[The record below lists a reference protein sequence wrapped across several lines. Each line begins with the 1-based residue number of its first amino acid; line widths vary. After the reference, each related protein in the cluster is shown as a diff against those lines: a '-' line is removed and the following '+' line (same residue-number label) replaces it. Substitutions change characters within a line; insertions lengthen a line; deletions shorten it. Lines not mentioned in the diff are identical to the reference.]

1 MLLKKIFEFG
11 FIGIFL
17 TLDTIIYDLV
27 GKAFNIFMAI
37 AGARLLST
45 EAYMEVA
52 NKVYI
57 IVGVLMLFVLSY
69 SILRSIIDPDK
80 NLKEELGGKLVQRI
94 IIAVVGLAMTPVL
107 FNLLYQAQGLILDN
121 NILGNLFFNDE
132 VLEDGTDPNTY
143 ISNIGG
149 YVTATSL
156 WEAFFYPAEES
167 GKTSEE
173 IEADPSKYLVAT
185 IGWGAACV
193 AGVAASA
200 ALWEV
205 PIVNI
210 FVIGATVFACA
221 SAYNSASAADSSASS
236 TNGKKVTLREAYAR
250 TAAGDSFKIYIA
262 FLDNYVNE
270 GEITYLYIIS
280 TVCGA
285 FALYAFIS
293 FSIDM
298 GVRAAKMAYF
308 QIVAPIP
315 LIMQVIPSNKDIFNK
330 YLKGVKDTFLEVF
343 IRVSV
348 VYIVVYII
356 CHLQRLFSSSSAL
369 WGNQELNGP
378 SKYFALALLILGLI
392 AFCRKAPDIIAETL
406 NIPKGDMK
414 LGLRDKLAEG
424 GAYTAGGIVGAGVT
438 SGVRGFM
445 KKDVAGRNAGERALR
460 RLGYGL
466 GGIFGGAGR
475 AAWNQLGPGK
485 DKTEAKDFQGM
496 KDVAAR
502 AARAQ
507 DDAREA
513 ADARAKNRE
522 QAIKDKQKAEE
533 KYDAARQRYRS
544 ATTEAERDAASAEM
558 EKYRKEIEEL
568 DKMIYENTALG
579 QFAED
584 KAKRIKIWATG
595 TIDLS
600 LEDSAI
606 KFGGAFGDLQD
617 KLRQEAYLKKDAVSK
632 QLKHEYDVLEAE
644 KVSEYHEGW
653 DDQSYNDALRTRLD
667 TDHDYQSRLTSYR
680 AARSAHDTAVS
691 DLQAAQRSGDA
702 GRIAAATTALET
714 ANATLG
720 TERAA
725 LDAARKVVT
734 DSLDAEAKRSASEM
748 AAANEELQKKRDA
761 AKKAYE
767 AAADAWIQARLAEG
781 NAEVTS
787 MVNEFLR
794 NNADIIQNH
803 PNMKLALSVD
813 EHGNPTSS
821 ITVSDLVTQSFGQG
835 GITGSVQRD
844 AFKAPTDFVF
854 DPKNGGPKQTF
865 KYDAEHDVY
874 FTEDASGHRTQTY
887 QPGEFYTHINTLLQ
901 SVKGSDFVANT
912 AVTRAKDTGKK
923 VKVTMPVTQEYAN
936 KSNMRRQAEEKKK

>member
-1 MLLKKIFEFG
+1 MVLKKIFEFG

-17 TLDTIIYDLV
+17 TLDTLIYDCV

-45 EAYMEVA
+45 EAYMAVA

-57 IVGVLMLFVLSY
+57 IVGVLMLFVLAY

-143 ISNIGG
+143 IANIGG

-156 WEAFFYPAEES
+156 WEAFFYPSEES
-167 GKTSEE
+167 GKSSDE
-173 IEADPSKYLVAT
+173 IEADPGKYIIATVA
-185 IGWGAACV
+185 WGAACV

-210 FVIGATVFACA
+210 FVIGATIFACA
-221 SAYNSASAADSSASS
+221 KGYSNATAADASSSS
-236 TNGKKVTLREAYAR
+236 TNGEKITLREAYAR
-250 TAAGDSFKIYIA
+250 TAAGDSFKIYVA
-262 FLDNYVNE
+262 FLDNYIE
-270 GEITYLYIIS
+270 DGEITYLYIIS
-280 TVCGA
+280 TICGA

-424 GAYTAGGIVGAGVT
+424 GAYTAGGIIGAGAT

-445 KKDVAGRNAGERALR
+445 SGKGLKRV
-460 RLGYGL
+460 GYGL
-466 GGIFGGAGR
+466 SGLIGGAGR
-475 AAWNQLGPGK
+475 AAWNQLGPGTNR
-485 DKTEAKDFQGM
+485 TEAKDFKGM
-496 KDVAAR
+496 MDVAGR
-502 AARAQ
+502 AARAE

-513 ADARAKNRE
+513 RKDRAANRAAAEKDRAEAQRKYDEAYERYQRATTQAERDRAKE
-522 QAIKDKQKAEE
+522 DME
-533 KYDAARQRYRS
+533 KYDAEMAKF
-544 ATTEAERDAASAEM
+544 EER
-558 EKYRKEIEEL
+558 IW
-568 DKMIYENTALG
+568 ENTGLG
-579 QFAED
+579 NFVED
-584 KAKRIKIWATG
+584 KQKRIKIWATG
-595 TIDLS
+595 TVDLS
-600 LEDSAI
+600 VEDSAI
-606 KFGGAFGDLQD
+606 KLGAAMGNIQD
-617 KLRQEAYLKKDAVSK
+617 KLRGEAQKKDSQSK
-632 QLKHEYDVLEAE
+632 ALAAQLEDLQSQAANL
-644 KVSEYHEGW
+644 SEYRDGWTKESYADAFRKRSHDVSTAVGRDYIKAENDLESKTSALSIARRAKEQAEADVRAGRMTQAQFNANKAAYDAAIATAEG
-653 DDQSYNDALRTRLD
+653 DLDASKAALRTASQAITTVLD
-667 TDHDYQSRLTSYR
+667 H
-680 AARSAHDTAVS
+680 
-691 DLQAAQRSGDA
+691 
-702 GRIAAATTALET
+702 
-714 ANATLG
+714 
-720 TERAA
+720 
-725 LDAARKVVT
+725 
-734 DSLDAEAKRSASEM
+734 EAKLSA
-748 AAANEELQKKRDA
+748 EELTAERSKLQIKIDA
-761 AKKAYE
+761 AKKLKE
-767 AAADAWIQARLAEG
+767 AREDEWVQAQLASG
-781 NAEVTS
+781 DNQEVIAIIDD
-787 MVNEFLR
+787 ELR
-794 NNADIIQNH
+794 QHADILANH
-803 PNMKLALSVD
+803 PNMKVPI
-813 EHGNPTSS
+813 GGGKT
-821 ITVSDLVTQSFGQG
+821 ITVRELVEGNLGAGAMGGDVKSSSFKGKTKIDIELTDGNHLAYQF
-835 GITGSVQRD
+835 D
-844 AFKAPTDFVF
+844 ADK
-854 DPKNGGPKQTF
+854 G
-865 KYDAEHDVY
+865 VY
-874 FTEDASGHRTQTY
+874 IDSATNTELK
-887 QPGEFYTHINTLLQ
+887 PGEYAERIGAMLGRI
-901 SVKGSDFVANT
+901 KDIKSDTNVA
-912 AVTRAKDTGKK
+912 VAKDQGKK
-923 VKVTMPVTQEYAN
+923 VKINMPTSEEYAR
-936 KSNMRRQAEEKKK
+936 KAQIRRQAEEKKK